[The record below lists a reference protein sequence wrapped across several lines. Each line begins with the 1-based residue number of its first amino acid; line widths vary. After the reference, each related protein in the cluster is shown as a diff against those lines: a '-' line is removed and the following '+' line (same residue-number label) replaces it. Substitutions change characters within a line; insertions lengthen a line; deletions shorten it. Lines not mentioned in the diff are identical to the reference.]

1 MTDEAI
7 TKHIF
12 RVQGT
17 LRGSFWGSPTPE
29 HRLNNVL
36 SLDSFPQLDWSPHY
50 DLSNGRHIKL
60 ELEFGV
66 FVVESEIA
74 SFRRFSK
81 VICFGLRHS
90 ILAVFCLC
98 LLAKPKPHVEGV
110 EKLAVYSTMHK

>member
-7 TKHIF
+7 TKLVI
-12 RVQGT
+12 RVQAVP
-17 LRGSFWGSPTPE
+17 RGSFWGSPTPE
-29 HRLNNVL
+29 YRLNNVL

-50 DLSNGRHIKL
+50 DSSNGRHIKL

-66 FVVESEIA
+66 LVVESEIA

-90 ILAVFCLC
+90 ILAFFCLC

-110 EKLAVYSTMHK
+110 GKLAVYSTMYK